1 MFKQDWG
8 DREDFIIYKR
18 LILSKPFN
26 YKTSPLE
33 HMSVSFHT
41 EEKPE
46 SPKCKALAIGEQMD
60 IIQDIIYEL
69 LHFILY

>member
-1 MFKQDWG
+1 
-8 DREDFIIYKR
+8 
-18 LILSKPFN
+18 
-26 YKTSPLE
+26 
-33 HMSVSFHT
+33 MSVSFHT